1 MVKVEVKSSGKN
13 IVVFG
18 NKIDI
23 GKQLQQKLSD
33 KGLLKKDLNSIA
45 FLIRDKIKKNISSGV
60 RYDTGGRVVKLAKST
75 IDRKGSS
82 VPLID
87 TGKMLSSVVVAKED
101 NKVIVRMKNV
111 RYPKLS
117 TSKKSKPRPT
127 VSQVAKWVNEG
138 TDNMPSRPFFGIT
151 KKDATMF
158 TKLVLKE
165 RFNI

>member
-111 RYPKLS
+111 RYPKQ
-117 TSKKSKPRPT
+117 SKPRPT